1 MKTPNYLWTHFIN
14 QGKFLNYEKV
24 GNTLYFDRPYGLVGI
39 LYKGEVVN
47 DDGLPDVNDK
57 EAEAIAA
64 YIAYTQMYKEG
75 LKTRNTATV
84 NLAMNLEK
92 QWNTL
97 RAAAR
102 TPEYISQN
110 EMDQILDAKTNWNR
124 KQFRK
129 TYKPIL

>member
-1 MKTPNYLWTHFIN
+1 M
-14 QGKFLNYEKV
+14 
-24 GNTLYFDRPYGLVGI
+24 
-39 LYKGEVVN
+39 
-47 DDGLPDVNDK
+47 
-57 EAEAIAA
+57 AA